1 MYYRW
6 CHVST
11 SWLHA
16 EASEIDG
23 SRSSIMPLIS
33 SDQILLLSSI
43 VTHQCAYRPH
53 EEEKITSTWSA
64 LLYFMLPNSSP
75 PPTNRRCEFML
86 AHWSLLFIYCH
97 WLIVEKINYLLFY
110 QNFATHWSD
119 SYLILAFSMLTLILG
134 IWSALQMGSL
144 PYLILV
150 TIYFIS
156 VYSERSS
163 VNIVG
168 NIIYILLFEFVVW
181 EFGSSFCFISIV
193 KLNFTSNFG
202 LEYATFLSFHNG
214 GMHLIWIVLFFL
226 SLIVESNSIFFLS
239 IFF

>member
-1 MYYRW
+1 MICLALFY
-6 CHVST
+6 
-11 SWLHA
+11 
-16 EASEIDG
+16 ASQFF
-23 SRSSIMPLIS
+23 P
-33 SDQILLLSSI
+33 
-43 VTHQCAYRPH
+43 P
-53 EEEKITSTWSA
+53 
-64 LLYFMLPNSSP
+64 PP

-110 QNFATHWSD
+110 QIFATHWSD

-181 EFGSSFCFISIV
+181 EFGSSFCFISKV
-193 KLNFTSNFG
+193 KFHQQFWIRIRHFP
-202 LEYATFLSFHNG
+202 FLS
-214 GMHLIWIVLFFL
+214 
-226 SLIVESNSIFFLS
+226 
-239 IFF
+239 